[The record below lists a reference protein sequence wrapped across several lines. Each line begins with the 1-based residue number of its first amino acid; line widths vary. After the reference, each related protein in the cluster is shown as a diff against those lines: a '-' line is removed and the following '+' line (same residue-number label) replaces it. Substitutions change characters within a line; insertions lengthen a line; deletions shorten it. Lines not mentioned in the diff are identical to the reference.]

1 MVRRWNAKNLRI
13 VSDLEIPTIL
23 TDSNLLYTIVRNLI
37 QNSIK
42 YTPSGEL
49 ITIYTSTEDDCEI
62 FDISDSGKGMSQV
75 QIEAILQSSHYQ
87 INFDDL
93 KTESGVDLS
102 LVKDYF
108 VQFECNI
115 IIESTFEV
123 GTSITIHFKYKIV

>member
-1 MVRRWNAKNLRI
+1 M
-13 VSDLEIPTIL
+13 EIPTIL
-23 TDSNLLYTIVRNLI
+23 TDSNLLHTIVSNLI

-62 FDISDSGKGMSQV
+62 FDISVSQV
-75 QIEAILQSSHYQ
+75 QIDAILQCSHYQ

-108 VQFECNI
+108 DQLECNI
-115 IIESTFEV
+115 IIER
-123 GTSITIHFKYKIV
+123 HLK

>member
-1 MVRRWNAKNLRI
+1 M
-13 VSDLEIPTIL
+13 EIPTIL
-23 TDSNLLYTIVRNLI
+23 TDSNLLHTIVRNLI

-75 QIEAILQSSHYQ
+75 QIDAILQCSHYQ

-108 VQFECNI
+108 DQLECNI
-115 IIESTFEV
+115 IIER
-123 GTSITIHFKYKIV
+123 HLK